1 MRILLRL
8 NPYLWRYR
16 YRFLSGLLCAI
27 VAAGFSLAVPGV
39 IRRTVDAVPQ
49 MILSYQDFQGSALEG
64 SYYLYFALSLAG
76 YALLI
81 LVLSVLSG
89 VFLFLMR
96 YLVVGVSR
104 DIEYDL
110 RNDLYDHLQ
119 KLSMRF
125 FHQYPTGDLITR
137 ATSDVEQVRRYVG
150 PALMYATRALVTVLV
165 AISFMLSI
173 SPILTFYAML
183 PMPLLALSVFWV
195 AHSVHRRS
203 EAIQRQYSH
212 LTSRVQEALA
222 GIRVLK
228 AYVREPW
235 EAKAFEKES
244 EQYRLKAMS
253 LARVEAA
260 WRPVFLLL
268 VGMSTLLV
276 IGMGGNLVIRGEL
289 TVGNIAEYIVY
300 VALMTWPVASLG
312 FVISLI
318 QRAAASAE
326 RIFEVLDTPPEIRD
340 TERTNFHI
348 TRLEGHLKFEGVWFR
363 YHEHQDWVLRDISFE
378 LPAGHMLGIV
388 GRTGSGKSTLVELI
402 PRLIEPVKGQV
413 YVDGHDIREIPLKVL
428 RSSIGYVPQEVFL
441 FSDTIARNI
450 AFGVEED
457 RMEGIEQAAM
467 EAELLENIQRFPH
480 RFDTLVGE
488 RGVMLSGGQKQ
499 RTSIARALI
508 RRPRILILDDAL
520 SAVDTQTENR
530 ILEHL
535 SRHRGARSLVVVSH
549 RISAVQEADWILVLD
564 EGRIVEQGVH
574 RDLLRQDGFYAS
586 LYRKQLLEQE
596 LANLR

>member
-1 MRILLRL
+1 MRILFRL

-16 YRFLSGLLCAI
+16 VRFFSGLLCAVI
-27 VAAGFSLAVPGV
+27 AAGFALSVPGV
-39 IRRTVDAVPQ
+39 IRRTVDAVAH
-49 MILSYQDFQGSALEG
+49 MIVQYQDVQGSSLEG
-64 SYYLYFALSLAG
+64 SVYVYFALSLLG

-81 LVLSVLSG
+81 LGLSLLSG
-89 VFLFLMR
+89 LFLFFMR

-110 RNDLYDHLQ
+110 RNDLYAHLQ

-125 FHQYPTGDLITR
+125 FHRYPTGDLITR
-137 ATSDVEQVRRYVG
+137 ATSDVEQVRRYMG
-150 PALMYATRALVTVLV
+150 PAIMYATRALVTVLV
-165 AISFMLSI
+165 AISFMVTI
-173 SPILTFYAML
+173 SPTLTFYAML

-195 AHSVHRRS
+195 AHTIHRRS
-203 EAIQRQYSH
+203 EAIQRQYSR
-212 LTSRVQEALA
+212 LTSHVQEALA
-222 GIRVLK
+222 GIRVIK

-235 EAKAFEKES
+235 ETQTFEEES
-244 EQYRLKAMS
+244 ERYRQKAMA
-253 LARVEAA
+253 LARVDAA

-268 VGMSTLLV
+268 VGASTLLV
-276 IGMGGNLVIRGEL
+276 IGMGGNLVIQGRL

-326 RIFEVLDTPPEIRD
+326 RIFEVLDTSPEIQD
-340 TERTNFHI
+340 TERTHFAI
-348 TRLEGHLKFEGVWFR
+348 TRIQGDLVFDGVWFR
-363 YHEHQDWVLRDISFE
+363 YHEHQDWVLRDISFR
-378 LPAGHMLGIV
+378 LPAGGMLGIV
-388 GRTGSGKSTLVELI
+388 GRTGSGKSTLIELI
-402 PRLIEPVKGQV
+402 PRLIEPVRGKV
-413 YVDGHDIREIPLKVL
+413 CVDGHDIREIPLRVL
-428 RSSIGYVPQEVFL
+428 RSAIGYVPQEVFL

-450 AFGVEED
+450 AFGVDEE
-457 RMEGIEQAAM
+457 RMKEIERAAM
-467 EAELLENIQRFPH
+467 EAELLENIQHFPH
-480 RFDTLVGE
+480 RFETRVGE

-520 SAVDTQTENR
+520 SAVDTRTETR

-535 SRHRGARSLVVVSH
+535 YRQRGQRSLIVVSH
-549 RISAVQEADWILVLD
+549 RISAVQQADLILVLD
-564 EGRIVEQGVH
+564 EGRIVEQGTH
-574 RDLLRQDGFYAS
+574 RDLLKQDGLYAS

-596 LANLR
+596 LANLQ